1 MRLTTLHLRFYQE
14 KKTPLPSWWQQ
25 IAQPPACK
33 VVRTVS
39 VHELINGQT
48 PKPRI
53 PYAASN
59 LCSLLTRVIRSNRR
73 DLLQYLDQISW
84 SRETHIDG
92 NRRRAFARKWAA
104 RIRKERP

>member
-14 KKTPLPSWWQQ
+14 KKTPLPGWWKQL
-25 IAQPPACK
+25 AKPPACK
-33 VVRTVS
+33 VVQTVNI
-39 VHELINGQT
+39 HDLINGQT
-48 PKPRI
+48 TWKR

-59 LCSLLTRVIRSNRR
+59 LCSLLTMVIRQSRR

-84 SRETHIDG
+84 SRELHIDG

-104 RIRKERP
+104 RIRKGRP